1 MLSVVK
7 PQHTARSTL
16 ELCANHVQDD
26 AKSIRLLGIATVVE
40 AAELDYLAKGATSQ
54 LHLIQPTQLVGEWV
68 IGDEMVSLYTGN
80 LAKKNTAARHIYD
93 SLKSAAPHSICPLCA
108 QRVVTTLD
116 HYLSKSHFPS
126 FAVSP
131 INLVPACTD
140 CNKAKLATHAATA
153 EKQSLHP
160 YFDAVD
166 STVWLHADVI
176 QTSPP
181 ALSFRVIPDL
191 NWTQLL
197 ADRVQH
203 HFEIFKLSSLYS
215 IQAGMELINIR
226 FGLEEAAAANSL
238 QVHLADQARIRRK
251 GARNS
256 WQAAMHEAL
265 SNSVWFCT
273 TGYKL
278 IA

>member
-1 MLSVVK
+1 MLSVPK
-7 PQHTARSTL
+7 PLHTARSTL
-16 ELCANHVQDD
+16 ELCADHVQDE
-26 AKSIRLLGIATVVE
+26 AKSIRLHGIATFVE
-40 AAELDYLAKGATSQ
+40 AAEIDYLAKGATSQ
-54 LHLIQPTQLVGEWV
+54 LHLIQPSQLVGGGV
-68 IGDEMVSLYTGN
+68 NGDEMVNLYTGN

-93 SLKSAAPHSICPLCA
+93 SLKSSAAHNICPLCA
-108 QRVVTTLD
+108 QRDVDTLD

-131 INLVPACTD
+131 INLVPACMH
-140 CNKAKLATHAATA
+140 CNRAKLATQAINAA
-153 EKQSLHP
+153 QQPLHP
-160 YFDAVD
+160 YFDAID

-176 QTSPP
+176 QTTPP

-197 ADRVQH
+197 ADRVQY

-215 IQAGMELINIR
+215 THAGKELVNIR
-226 FGLEEAAAANSL
+226 FGLAEAATANSL
-238 QVHLADQARIRRK
+238 QVHLAGEARIRRK

-265 SNSVWFCT
+265 ANSVWFCT

>member
-1 MLSVVK
+1 
-7 PQHTARSTL
+7 
-16 ELCANHVQDD
+16 
-26 AKSIRLLGIATVVE
+26 
-40 AAELDYLAKGATSQ
+40 
-54 LHLIQPTQLVGEWV
+54 
-68 IGDEMVSLYTGN
+68 MVNLYTGN

-131 INLVPACTD
+131 VNLVPACTD
-140 CNKAKLATHAATA
+140 CNKAKLATYATTAA
-153 EKQSLHP
+153 QQPLHP

-176 QTSPP
+176 QTTPP
-181 ALSFRVIPDL
+181 ALSFRVSPDL
-191 NWTQLL
+191 NWPRLL
-197 ADRVQH
+197 AQRVQY
-203 HFEIFKLSSLYS
+203 HFDFFELSSLYS
-215 IQAGMELINIR
+215 IQAGKELLNIR
-226 FGLEEAAAANSL
+226 FGLEKAAAANSL
-238 QVHLADQARIRRK
+238 QVHLADQACIRRK

-265 SNSVWFCT
+265 ANSDWFCS

-278 IA
+278 IDQKLP